1 MATSVFFNNFASS
14 GEQNLIE
21 DLIIESIKIY
31 GIDVYY
37 IPRTVHGV
45 DDVWREGAFSTYEN
59 AILMEMYI
67 KNVDGFSGDGEFLS
81 KFGIQVR
88 DQIVFTAA
96 KRTFAAE
103 VGGYINEARPYEGD
117 LIYFPLT
124 GAVYQIKLADVK
136 PIFYQMGALQ
146 TYDLT
151 CELYES
157 NSDKFS
163 TGIDAID
170 SVYNK
175 LTLDESAF
183 DILTESG
190 NILLTEAG
198 ENFILESYSVEA
210 VDIQAQNEDFEKEAE
225 QFVDFTEFDPFSE
238 NASGVRI

>member
-21 DLIIESIKIY
+21 DLIIESIRIY

-37 IPRTVHGV
+37 IPRTIHGR
-45 DDVWREGAFSTYEN
+45 DDVWREGAFSTYEK

-67 KNVDGFSGDGEFLS
+67 KNVDGFAGDGEFLS

-96 KRTFAAE
+96 QRTFHAE
-103 VGGYINEARPYEGD
+103 VGNYIDEARPFEGD

-136 PIFYQMGALQ
+136 PIFYQLGALQ

-151 CELYES
+151 CELYEA

-175 LTLDESAF
+175 LSLDVSDF
-183 DILTESG
+183 DILTEAG
-190 NILLTEAG
+190 DQLITEAG
-198 ENFILESYSVEA
+198 ETLIVESYSVEA
-210 VDIQAQNEDFEKEAE
+210 VDPQAQNEDFEKEAA

-238 NASGVRI
+238 NSSGVRI